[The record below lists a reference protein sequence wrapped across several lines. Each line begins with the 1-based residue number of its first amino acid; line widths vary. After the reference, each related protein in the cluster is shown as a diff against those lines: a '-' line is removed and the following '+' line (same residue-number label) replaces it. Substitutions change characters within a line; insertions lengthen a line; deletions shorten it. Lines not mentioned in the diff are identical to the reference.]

1 MAKLVL
7 TDASVTIN
15 SIALSDHA
23 NSVTLNY
30 EIDSVET
37 TAFGSVGHTFTGGLQ
52 NLSVEVSLMQDLAAA
67 NVEATIYPLVG
78 TTTTLAL
85 KNSSAATSATNPLY
99 TITGAYLASH
109 TPLAGSVGELAMTT
123 LTFTGGT
130 IVKTTT

>member
-1 MAKLVL
+1 
-7 TDASVTIN
+7 
-15 SIALSDHA
+15 
-23 NSVTLNY
+23 
-30 EIDSVET
+30 
-37 TAFGSVGHTFTGGLQ
+37 
-52 NLSVEVSLMQDLAAA
+52 
-67 NVEATIYPLVG
+67 
-78 TTTTLAL
+78 L